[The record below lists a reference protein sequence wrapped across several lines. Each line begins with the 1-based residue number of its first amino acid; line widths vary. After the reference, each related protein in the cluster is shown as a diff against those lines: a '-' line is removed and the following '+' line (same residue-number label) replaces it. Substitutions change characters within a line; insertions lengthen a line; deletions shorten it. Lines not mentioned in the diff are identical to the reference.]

1 MTRELSDD
9 LTPLGDMLMG
19 LGQTVMTSLNDCVEA
34 LAERDLGHVENI
46 RLREAGIDRVFGG
59 IQAECRRILED
70 PPSPGM
76 NLRYVLRS
84 LKIASDLERLAD
96 ECDEVAQDV
105 HALSHADLAAAVPT
119 GLIGQAKVVRG
130 MVREAMRAL
139 QQSDAEAA
147 RSVVARDEEADL
159 QHAQIYR
166 ETREKL
172 VGRRDLVDE
181 LIVCQRMSRAL
192 ERIGDHA
199 VNIAEDVLFIV
210 GQPNRCGRT

>member
-1 MTRELSDD
+1 MTAELSDS
-9 LTPLGDMLMG
+9 LTQLRDMVTG
-19 LGQTVMTSLNDCVEA
+19 LGQTVVMSLNDCVQA
-34 LAERDLGHVENI
+34 LAERELAKAEDIH
-46 RLREAGIDRVFGG
+46 LRESDVDRVSEK
-59 IQAECRRILED
+59 IQEECHRLLEN
-70 PPSPGM
+70 PPPPGRD
-76 NLRYVLRS
+76 LRYVLRS

-105 HALSHADLAAAVPT
+105 HTLSHTDLAAAVPT
-119 GLIGQAKVVRG
+119 GLMGQAKVVRS
-130 MVREAMRAL
+130 MAREAMRAL
-139 QQSDAEAA
+139 QQFDAEAA

-166 ETREKL
+166 ETKERL

-181 LIVCQRMSRAL
+181 LIACQRMSRAL

-210 GQPNRCGRT
+210 GQPK

>member
-1 MTRELSDD
+1 MTDDLSDY
-9 LTPLGDMLMG
+9 LARLRDMLQG
-19 LGQTVMTSLNDCVEA
+19 LGQTVLTSLTDCVQA
-34 LAERDLGHVENI
+34 LTERDLGNDENI
-46 RLREAGIDRVFGG
+46 RLRETGIHRVFGG
-59 IQAECRRILED
+59 VQAECHRILEN
-70 PPSPGM
+70 PPSPGL

-96 ECDEVAQDV
+96 ECEEVAQDTQL
-105 HALSHADLAAAVPT
+105 LSRTDLAASVPT

-130 MVREAMRAL
+130 MVREALRAL
-139 QQSDAEAA
+139 QQLDAEAA

-166 ETREKL
+166 ETKERL

-181 LIVCQRMSRAL
+181 LIACQRMSRAL

-199 VNIAEDVLFIV
+199 VNIAEDVLFII
-210 GQPNRCGRT
+210 GQDA